1 MAGNTLQIVD
11 SIASVPTVL
20 LDLNNESPFGVAD
33 FDAPPPQLRR
43 TTSSSMLADGERI
56 SQSSYENRQ
65 IRITFDQIS
74 ASQDAWATSWQTLAR
89 LIDQDTFWLKY
100 QPTGATSPVFFR
112 CYRTDVPSI
121 EDVNGAV
128 AYRIPTLSIPADHA
142 AYGLPVD
149 IASFTI
155 TNDPSS
161 GTNRM
166 IVGPSVLGTI
176 QGDLET
182 PLLLA
187 STGGTAAL
195 GTATDPGY
203 VNSYAVRGFTHS
215 LLARDLTELTSSTDV
230 GVTVSGAGTNYI
242 DGNYKSCSFA
252 TTTLTTRLTGSFS
265 TALTPMPGLYRVL
278 LRVVT
283 PTTVGTNRADYTF
296 KVTFS
301 GSGSPYYTDVVTKQI
316 AASSANDLGYLV
328 DLGVTQIH
336 AGSSYGAVGLAA
348 PASAGG
354 APSLVIQAGATVV
367 VGAIPALRFDEL
379 FLVPITTTYG
389 TAQTS
394 VVVTPSGGSAAA
406 PLILDGVNDTFRQMS
421 DVSTVAPFSSVPA
434 LPSSSGVPTF
444 IGGLPTVVP
453 GANNYLQVFVKS
465 TVVTQ
470 TTIWSG
476 RYYPRYLYVRPAST

>member
-1 MAGNTLQIVD
+1 
-11 SIASVPTVL
+11 
-20 LDLNNESPFGVAD
+20 
-33 FDAPPPQLRR
+33 
-43 TTSSSMLADGERI
+43 
-56 SQSSYENRQ
+56 
-65 IRITFDQIS
+65 
-74 ASQDAWATSWQTLAR
+74 
-89 LIDQDTFWLKY
+89 
-100 QPTGATSPVFFR
+100 
-112 CYRTDVPSI
+112 
-121 EDVNGAV
+121 
-128 AYRIPTLSIPADHA
+128 
-142 AYGLPVD
+142 
-149 IASFTI
+149 
-155 TNDPSS
+155 
-161 GTNRM
+161 
-166 IVGPSVLGTI
+166 
-176 QGDLET
+176 
-182 PLLLA
+182 
-187 STGGTAAL
+187 
-195 GTATDPGY
+195 
-203 VNSYAVRGFTHS
+203 
-215 LLARDLTELTSSTDV
+215 
-230 GVTVSGAGTNYI
+230 VTVSGAGTNYI

-252 TTTLTTRLTGSFS
+252 TTTLTTRLTGAFS

-379 FLVPITTTYG
+379 FLVPIATTYG

-421 DVSTVAPFSSVPA
+421 DVSAVAPFSSVPA
-434 LPSSSGVPTF
+434 LPSPPACRLSSGGCRPWCRVR
-444 IGGLPTVVP
+444 
-453 GANNYLQVFVKS
+453 
-465 TVVTQ
+465 
-470 TTIWSG
+470 TTICRCSS
-476 RYYPRYLYVRPAST
+476 RARS